1 MAIITPG
8 SDEFK
13 SAISDLSKKSINAL
27 DQESKA
33 KEVREKQ
40 TKLLE
45 SINENLKKIHESLG
59 KSNRSKKEGGG
70 RDSPNEEEKEITLK
84 DELKSFFGSI
94 KSFGKGVKESV
105 KSNYYTKPDA
115 APVMSSAET
124 LEAKDALNQPKQVE
138 IDQLKT
144 AEETSETQKEILK
157 ELKKLNQTTEDKS
170 SGSGGSPSLP
180 DLPGKIGKAGKAS
193 TVGKAASTGSKLG
206 MGAVGGVAAGAAAVG
221 LVGGLAYLGFK
232 KESQIA
238 ETKDEAAVK
247 KADMDQR
254 LQSGSASIEEAAGS
268 GLSKEDDLFQS
279 TFLSPKPAST
289 APALAT
295 QPAST
300 APTPATK
307 IGGAIAASAAPAAAG
322 TASDTPSASKKAS
335 PEVEAKLSKF
345 KFNDTAGKD
354 SEEGK
359 IRSKVRQSMRGEDVG
374 PLTPLEQA
382 YADRWNEKNRSG
394 GEAVYNQGK
403 GFEGAGSSVTE
414 AVSAKGAGSSVTEA
428 ALDSSSEAP
437 RIGSSAKPTTTPTTA
452 VTGSTPAE
460 SSTTGT
466 ADNKF
471 VYNDKVDPN
480 SEEGKIRA
488 KVRQHLRGEDV
499 GPLTP
504 VEEKYMKEMDEKQ
517 RSRGEA
523 VYNQASVSPAPT
535 STSDVAQTSV
545 ENQSLRD
552 EISTSKG
559 STQPIVSNN
568 VTNTSTNN
576 YIPIKADPRP
586 NNRGS
591 ALDNYIGR
599 VSTY

>member
-289 APALAT
+289 APAPAT

-414 AVSAKGAGSSVTEA
+414 A

-535 STSDVAQTSV
+535 SISDVAQTSV